1 MLLKRWTLNNDPW
14 IERNSS
20 IDLRCKEAIICSISH
35 AWEAREHPDPCG
47 HQLPGSMPHA
57 LEYVI
62 IQHAIFMPIPKF
74 YADQIDGSRSSG
86 ILQGDSGEAFPII
99 PVLMKLYFLLW
110 HLSQFMLDPEGMIC
124 HELKVFGAARCC
136 DLYPFIVKP
145 LQLPPSSW
153 QLQAV
158 FQMNS
163 DAPQKSKL
171 KNNPKIETGKV
182 LESKL

>member
-1 MLLKRWTLNNDPW
+1 MAKTCGINFKKMPHHFFRKNDNPKNDTLCLPLKSRALQLFFVLLKRWTLNNDPW

-86 ILQGDSGEAFPII
+86 ILQGDSG
-99 PVLMKLYFLLW
+99 
-110 HLSQFMLDPEGMIC
+110 
-124 HELKVFGAARCC
+124 
-136 DLYPFIVKP
+136 
-145 LQLPPSSW
+145 
-153 QLQAV
+153 
-158 FQMNS
+158 
-163 DAPQKSKL
+163 
-171 KNNPKIETGKV
+171 
-182 LESKL
+182 